1 MNTVALPRRCCGL
14 LLLPGCSLLAMAGAV
29 EVLEALNELQDEARY
44 ECRLLS
50 ESGGLLAAA
59 GGVQVDTSL
68 LARQEAWYLLLVIAG
83 GTPSAPSLL
92 LDALR
97 SQAAAGAMLA
107 GIDGGAALLAEAGL
121 LDGQRA
127 TIAWPLADAA
137 MQDYPAVVWS
147 SHVWEIAAE
156 SRLLSC
162 AGGTAVLDLLVAWAA
177 QQHGERVAQEL
188 ALQLGLERAR
198 GAAERQRQPITE
210 RLGAGSAK
218 LTEALALMEANLGE
232 PLPTEDVARLVGL
245 SRRQLER
252 LFKQH
257 LDALPSR
264 YYLEL
269 RLKRAQRLLQQSSQS
284 ILQIGLSSGFA
295 SGPHFSNAYKSHF
308 GHTPRD
314 ERSQRAAA
322 WRERAPKEQAP

>member
-1 MNTVALPRRCCGL
+1 MNPAPQRLCALV
-14 LLLPGCSLLAMAGAV
+14 LLPGCSMLAVAGVV
-29 EVLEALNELQDEARY
+29 EALQALNELQEEARY

-50 ESGGLLAAA
+50 EAGGLLVA
-59 GGVQVDTSL
+59 GGDVLLQTQAFDADADWQALFLIAAEAPLPSPALVQALQSH
-68 LARQEAWYLLLVIAG
+68 
-83 GTPSAPSLL
+83 
-92 LDALR
+92 ALR
-97 SQAAAGAMLA
+97 GTVLA
-107 GIDGGAALLAEAGL
+107 GVDGGAALLAAAGL

-127 TIAWPLADAA
+127 TIHWTLVDAA
-137 MQDYPAVVWS
+137 MQEHGGVVWS
-147 SHVWEIAAE
+147 GHVWEIAADG
-156 SRLLSC
+156 RLLSC
-162 AGGTAVLDLLVAWAA
+162 AGGTASLDLVLAWAA
-177 QQHGERVAQEL
+177 RLHGDRVGQEL
-188 ALQLGLERAR
+188 AQHLGLERAR
-198 GAAERQRQPITE
+198 GAGERQRVPITE
-210 RLGAGSAK
+210 RMGGGSPK
-218 LTEALALMEANLGE
+218 LSEALALMEANLSE

-322 WRERAPKEQAP
+322 WRQRAPETTDEQP

>member
-1 MNTVALPRRCCGL
+1 MILVAPPQRSCGL
-14 LLLPGCSLLAMAGAV
+14 LLTPGCSLLAVAGLVDA
-29 EVLEALNELQDEARY
+29 LQALNELQEEARY
-44 ECRLLS
+44 ESRLLS
-50 ESGGLLAAA
+50 EGGGPLAAA
-59 GGVQVDTSL
+59 GGVVLETAAL
-68 LARQEAWYLLLVIAG
+68 EGNAEGFALFLIAG
-83 GTPSAPSLL
+83 EALAPAPAL

-97 SQAAAGAMLA
+97 SHWARGATLA
-107 GIDGGAALLAEAGL
+107 GIDGGAALLAAAGL

-127 TIAWPLADAA
+127 TIDWTLADAA
-137 MQDYPAVVWS
+137 MQEHPAVVWS
-147 SHVWEIAAE
+147 GHVWEIAAE
-156 SRLLSC
+156 GRLLTC
-162 AGGTAVLDLLVAWAA
+162 AGATSSLDLMLAWAA
-177 QQHGERVAQEL
+177 RLHGERVGQEL
-188 ALQLGLERAR
+188 AQRLGLERAR
-198 GAAERQRQPITE
+198 AAGERQRVPITE
-210 RLGAGSAK
+210 RMGGGSPK
-218 LTEALALMEANLGE
+218 LSEALALMEANLSE

-257 LDALPSR
+257 LDSLPSR

-308 GHTPRD
+308 GRTPRD

-322 WRERAPKEQAP
+322 WRQRAGEPT